1 MIESYDFGRIVI
13 DGVAYTGDVII
24 TGEKVM
30 AGWWR
35 AEGHALQV
43 SDISEILEKSRP
55 EVVVVGTG
63 YMGMM
68 KVPKETEQYFQDKG
82 IELLSEQTKE
92 ACKLFNALSASK
104 RTLAALHL
112 TC

>member
-1 MIESYDFGRIVI
+1 MIESYDFGQIVI
-13 DGVAYTGDVII
+13 DRVTYTSDVII
-24 TGEKVM
+24 TREKVT
-30 AGWWR
+30 ADWWR
-35 AEGHALQV
+35 AEGHLLQI
-43 SDISEILEKSRP
+43 SDLSEVLERFRP

-82 IELLSEQTKE
+82 IEFLSRQTKD
-92 ACKLFNALSASK
+92 ACELFNALSGSK

>member
-1 MIESYDFGRIVI
+1 LIESYDFGRIVI
-13 DGVAYTGDVII
+13 DRVTYTSDVII
-24 TGEKVM
+24 TGEKVT
-30 AGWWR
+30 AGWRR
-35 AEGHALQV
+35 AEGHVLQV
-43 SDISEILEKSRP
+43 SDLSEVSEKFRP
-55 EVVVVGTG
+55 KVVVVGTG

-82 IELLSEQTKE
+82 IEFLSKQTKD
-92 ACKLFNALSASK
+92 ACELFNAVSGSK